1 MKNIRFSIL
10 SLCAFAFFTA
20 AILLAGP
27 SMADTLTLSD
37 GQVLQGKLISRTD
50 KEVVF
55 SVGGQE
61 LKFDPANVSALN
73 LDMGGGA
80 APAAAAPAPAPAPV
94 APAPAPAAAPAP
106 APAAPARVTVAAGTR
121 VTVRTSETLDS
132 RKTGAGHKFTS
143 RLEADLVSNGVVVA
157 PAGATVY
164 GQITNSKKAGRAV
177 GNAEMSLTFTDIT
190 IDGQMKPIMT
200 TGVTAVTESTTRT
213 SAKRTVGAAAI
224 GGLIGGSSGAK
235 TGAKV
240 GAGASI
246 LTSGNQINIP
256 SGTMLEFRFQAD
268 FTP

>member
-80 APAAAAPAPAPAPV
+80 AAPAAPAAAAPAPAPAPV
-94 APAPAPAAAPAP
+94 APAPAP

-256 SGTMLEFRFQAD
+256 SGTMLEFRLQAD